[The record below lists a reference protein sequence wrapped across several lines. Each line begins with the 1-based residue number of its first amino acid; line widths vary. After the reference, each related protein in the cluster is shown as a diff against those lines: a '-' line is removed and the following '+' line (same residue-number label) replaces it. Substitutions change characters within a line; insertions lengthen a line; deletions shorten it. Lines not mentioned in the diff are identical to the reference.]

1 MINFYFFPFTFMDER
16 QAKTLSCFFD
26 NFNVLD
32 IHDGAVLPEPMAG
45 LAAKGVLT
53 RVCLDKEKLAL
64 AEQKARAYLDWAT
77 IHKGNEK
84 NLRALI
90 RENVFFK
97 DESGVAAIRAGI
109 RNRTDSHDPDTAI
122 GRDSNN
128 FFVFLKL
135 ADIYDRE
142 HQAIETALDA
152 LDQENAAL
160 IAELKGD
167 GDIFASEGHA
177 KTSEPGQAMTE
188 KRIQAWLEA
197 ADDAEL
203 FDRSGIPVLITTSRA
218 VMDEFLTGAGKAINA
233 LDIDCI
239 KVQTNNCEVIKQRHL
254 KIKAIL
260 NQMAKG
266 EQMAKGLTLDPEKEY
281 FEGADHGPGTGRIQI
296 RFFSGLG
303 DVNLIKKNPGGQIGV
318 CLVELN
324 S

>member
-53 RVCLDKEKLAL
+53 RVCLDKEKFAL

-109 RNRTDSHDPDTAI
+109 RNRTGSHDPDTAI

-152 LDQENAAL
+152 LDHENAAL

-167 GDIFASEGHA
+167 GDSFASEGHA

-203 FDRSGIPVLITTSRA
+203 FDQSGIPVLITTSRA
-218 VMDEFLTGAGKAINA
+218 VMDEFLTGAGKVINA
-233 LDIDCI
+233 LDIDSI
-239 KVQTNNCEVIKQRHL
+239 KVHENDSKFIKQRHL
-254 KIKAIL
+254 KIKAII
-260 NQMAKG
+260 
-266 EQMAKGLTLDPEKEY
+266 EQMAQGLTPDPEKEY
-281 FEGADHGPGTGRIQI
+281 FEGADQDSGTGRIQI

>member
-1 MINFYFFPFTFMDER
+1 MINFYFFPFTFMDDR
-16 QAKTLSCFFD
+16 QAKTLSSFFD

-32 IHDGAVLPEPMAG
+32 IHGGAVLPEPMAG
-45 LAAKGVLT
+45 LAAKGTLT

-64 AEQKARAYLDWAT
+64 AEQKVRAYLDWAS

-97 DESGVAAIRAGI
+97 DDSGVAAIRAGI
-109 RNRTDSHDPDTAI
+109 RNRTGSHDPDTAI
-122 GRDSNN
+122 DGDGND

-135 ADIYDRE
+135 ADIHDRE

-167 GDIFASEGHA
+167 GDIFVSEGHP

-188 KRIQAWLEA
+188 KRIQAWLKA

-203 FDRSGIPVLITTSRA
+203 FDQSGVPVLITTSRA
-218 VMDEFLTGAGKAINA
+218 VMDDFLIGAGKAINA

-266 EQMAKGLTLDPEKEY
+266 EQMANGLTLDPEKED
-281 FEGADHGPGTGRIQI
+281 FEGADQGPGTGRIQI